1 MRVRVIVPVAF
12 NGAHR
17 VYEGQEFEVP
27 DDMALGSAYERIDLL
42 NDTPSQVK
50 RSVGRP
56 RTATRAA
63 DELVV

>member
-27 DDMALGSAYERIDLL
+27 DDMALGSAYERIDLVD
-42 NDTPSQVK
+42 DTPPQVK

-56 RTATRAA
+56 KATTRAA
-63 DELVV
+63 DEPVV